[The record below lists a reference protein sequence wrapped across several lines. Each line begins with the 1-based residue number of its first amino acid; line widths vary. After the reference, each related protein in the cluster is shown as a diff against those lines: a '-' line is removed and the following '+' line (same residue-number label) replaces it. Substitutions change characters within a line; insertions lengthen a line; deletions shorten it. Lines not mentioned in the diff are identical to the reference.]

1 MSRFYT
7 VYFCAE
13 AQCSCGF
20 RPFLFVQPYPLRRC
34 VNIQKSSVKRRETA
48 FEPSCLFFFRC
59 LSIRIQGFMGIWRSL
74 PQRGMWTLH
83 IIEIHVFP
91 DAFFEFFYGMIVPS
105 IQFLAFERG
114 EKGFHDC
121 VITGFSRRRKGLLY
135 MKCFE
140 QLLKSKVCK

>member
-1 MSRFYT
+1 
-7 VYFCAE
+7 
-13 AQCSCGF
+13 
-20 RPFLFVQPYPLRRC
+20 
-34 VNIQKSSVKRRETA
+34 
-48 FEPSCLFFFRC
+48 
-59 LSIRIQGFMGIWRSL
+59 MGIWRSL

-140 QLLKSKVCK
+140 QLLKSKGGILSTPIPPLVCVLHKLSEKWT